1 MRRKVPTFIKL
12 ALLVLLLFAVAAL
25 AQDDQSYKIRAKI
38 DLVVVPVTVK
48 GSGDKLITGLTKNDF
63 VILEDGSRQTIS
75 NFSIEPVP
83 LSAAVVV
90 DTGLG
95 ADSLSKVQQTFS
107 ALAGSFSQYDEV
119 AVYRYDKFVT
129 RIIDFSNNDEKFE
142 TAMKTMRDLKA
153 DINTGVGSIP
163 SGPFS
168 IPGPVINGAAV
179 LPPGQ
184 ANPGGTITPPP
195 KASKVLNDAIF
206 TAAADLSKRERSRR
220 KMVLVISDGDTTGS
234 DHSFDDARNILLQ
247 FGVQVYAVGLDQPF
261 PFKKVSV
268 LEDYAKETG
277 GDVYFVG
284 SVKNIEKSYM
294 TATEE
299 ARNQYIISY
308 VSTNEISGPGP
319 VFRDITVQVATG
331 NFKTLHRKG
340 YYQYP

>member
-1 MRRKVPTFIKL
+1 M
-12 ALLVLLLFAVAAL
+12 LLLFAAAAL
-25 AQDDQSYKIRAKI
+25 GQDQNYKIRAKI

-48 GSGDKLITGLTKNDF
+48 GSGNKLITGLKRDDF
-63 VILEDGSRQTIS
+63 VLLEDGTRQTIS
-75 NFSIEPVP
+75 NFSIDPVP

-90 DTGLG
+90 ETGL
-95 ADSLSKVQQTFS
+95 AAASLSKVQQTFS
-107 ALAGSFSQYDEV
+107 ALAGSFSEYDEV

-129 RIIDFSNNDEKFE
+129 KILDFSNKGEQFE
-142 TAMKTMRDLKA
+142 TAMKTMRELKP
-153 DINTGVGSIP
+153 DPNTGVGSNP
-163 SGPFS
+163 RGPFS
-168 IPGPVINGAAV
+168 NAGPVINGTPV

-184 ANPGGTITPPP
+184 ANPGGVIISPP
-195 KASKVLNDAIF
+195 KESKVLNDAIF
-206 TAAADLSKRERSRR
+206 AAAADLSKRERSRR

-234 DHSFDDARNILLQ
+234 DHSFDDAKNILLQ

-268 LEDYAKETG
+268 LDDYAKATG

-284 SVKNIEKSYM
+284 SIKNIEKSYM

-299 ARNQYIISY
+299 ARNQYVISY
-308 VSTNEISGPGP
+308 VSNNELSGPGP
-319 VFRDITVQVATG
+319 VFRDIEIQVASG

>member
-1 MRRKVPTFIKL
+1 M
-12 ALLVLLLFAVAAL
+12 LLLFAAAAL
-25 AQDDQSYKIRAKI
+25 GQDQNYKIRAKI

-48 GSGDKLITGLTKNDF
+48 GSGNKLITGLKKDDF
-63 VILEDGSRQTIS
+63 VLLEDGTRQTIS
-75 NFSIEPVP
+75 NFSIDPVP

-90 DTGLG
+90 DTGLA

-107 ALAGSFSQYDEV
+107 ALAGSFSEYDEV

-129 RIIDFSNNDEKFE
+129 RVLDFSNKGEQFE
-142 TAMKTMRDLKA
+142 TAMKTMRELKP
-153 DINTGVGSIP
+153 DPNTGVGSNP
-163 SGPFS
+163 RGPFANA
-168 IPGPVINGAAV
+168 GPVINGTPV

-184 ANPGGTITPPP
+184 ANPGGVIISPP
-195 KASKVLNDAIF
+195 KASKVLHDAIF
-206 TAAADLSKRERSRR
+206 AAAADLSKRERSRR

-234 DHSFDDARNILLQ
+234 DHSFDDTKNILLQ

-268 LEDYAKETG
+268 LDDYAKATG

-284 SVKNIEKSYM
+284 SIQNIEKSYM

-299 ARNQYIISY
+299 ARNQYVISY
-308 VSTNEISGPGP
+308 VSNNELNGPGP
-319 VFRDITVQVATG
+319 VFRDIDVQIASG
-331 NFKTLHRKG
+331 NLKTLHRKG

>member
-1 MRRKVPTFIKL
+1 M
-12 ALLVLLLFAVAAL
+12 LLLFAAAAL
-25 AQDDQSYKIRAKI
+25 GQDQNYKIRAKI

-48 GSGDKLITGLTKNDF
+48 GSGNKLITGLKRDDF
-63 VILEDGSRQTIS
+63 VLLEDGTRQTIS
-75 NFSIEPVP
+75 NFSIDPVP

-90 DTGLG
+90 ETGL
-95 ADSLSKVQQTFS
+95 AAASLSKVQQTFS
-107 ALAGSFSQYDEV
+107 ALAGSFSEYDEV

-129 RIIDFSNNDEKFE
+129 KILDFSNKGEQFE
-142 TAMKTMRDLKA
+142 TAMKTMRELKP
-153 DINTGVGSIP
+153 DPNTGVGSNP
-163 SGPFS
+163 RGPFS
-168 IPGPVINGAAV
+168 NAGPVINGTPV

-184 ANPGGTITPPP
+184 ANPGGVIISPP
-195 KASKVLNDAIF
+195 KESKVLNDAIF
-206 TAAADLSKRERSRR
+206 AAAADLSKRERSRR

-234 DHSFDDARNILLQ
+234 DHSFDDAKNILLQ

-268 LEDYAKETG
+268 LDDYAKATG

-284 SVKNIEKSYM
+284 SIKNIEKSYM

-299 ARNQYIISY
+299 ARNQYLISY
-308 VSTNEISGPGP
+308 VSNNELSGPGP
-319 VFRDITVQVATG
+319 VFRDIEIQVASG

>member
-1 MRRKVPTFIKL
+1 M
-12 ALLVLLLFAVAAL
+12 LLLFAAAAL
-25 AQDDQSYKIRAKI
+25 GQDQNYKIRAKI

-48 GSGDKLITGLTKNDF
+48 GSGNKLITGLKKDDF
-63 VILEDGSRQTIS
+63 VLLEDGTRQTIS
-75 NFSIEPVP
+75 NFSIDPVP

-90 DTGLG
+90 DTGLA

-107 ALAGSFSQYDEV
+107 ALAGSFSEYDEV

-129 RIIDFSNNDEKFE
+129 RILDFSSKGEQFE
-142 TAMKTMRDLKA
+142 TAMKTMRELKP
-153 DINTGVGSIP
+153 DPNTAVGSNP
-163 SGPFS
+163 RGPFANA
-168 IPGPVINGAAV
+168 GPVINGTPV

-184 ANPGGTITPPP
+184 ANPGGVIISPP
-195 KASKVLNDAIF
+195 KSSKVLHDAIF
-206 TAAADLSKRERSRR
+206 AAAADLSKRERSRR

-234 DHSFDDARNILLQ
+234 DHSFDDTKNILLQ

-268 LEDYAKETG
+268 LDDYAKATG

-284 SVKNIEKSYM
+284 SIKNIEKSYM

-299 ARNQYIISY
+299 ARNQYVISY
-308 VSTNEISGPGP
+308 VSNNELSGPGP
-319 VFRDITVQVATG
+319 VFRDIDVQIASG
-331 NFKTLHRKG
+331 NLKTLHRKG

>member
-1 MRRKVPTFIKL
+1 MRRKLPSFTKL
-12 ALLVLLLFAVAAL
+12 ALLMLLLFAAAAL
-25 AQDDQSYKIRAKI
+25 GQDQNYKIRAKI

-48 GSGDKLITGLTKNDF
+48 GSGNKLITGLKKDDF
-63 VILEDGSRQTIS
+63 VLLEDGTRQTIS
-75 NFSIEPVP
+75 NFSIDPVP

-90 DTGLG
+90 DTGLA

-107 ALAGSFSQYDEV
+107 ALAGSFSEYDEV

-129 RIIDFSNNDEKFE
+129 RVLDFSNKGEQFE
-142 TAMKTMRDLKA
+142 TAMKTMRELKP
-153 DINTGVGSIP
+153 DPNTGVGSNP
-163 SGPFS
+163 RGPFANA
-168 IPGPVINGAAV
+168 GPVINGTPV

-184 ANPGGTITPPP
+184 ANPGGVIISPP
-195 KASKVLNDAIF
+195 KASKVLHDAIF
-206 TAAADLSKRERSRR
+206 AAAADLSKRERSRR

-234 DHSFDDARNILLQ
+234 DHSFDDTKNILLQ

-268 LEDYAKETG
+268 LDDYAKATG

-284 SVKNIEKSYM
+284 SIQNIEKSYM

-299 ARNQYIISY
+299 ARNQYVISY
-308 VSTNEISGPGP
+308 VSNNELNGPGP
-319 VFRDITVQVATG
+319 VFRDIDVQIASG
-331 NFKTLHRKG
+331 NLKTLHRKG

>member
-1 MRRKVPTFIKL
+1 M
-12 ALLVLLLFAVAAL
+12 LLLFAAAAL
-25 AQDDQSYKIRAKI
+25 GQDQNYKIRAKI

-48 GSGDKLITGLTKNDF
+48 GSGNKLITGLKREDF
-63 VILEDGSRQTIS
+63 VLLEDGTRQTIS
-75 NFSIEPVP
+75 NFSIDPVP

-90 DTGLG
+90 ETGL
-95 ADSLSKVQQTFS
+95 AAASLSKVQQTFP
-107 ALAGSFSQYDEV
+107 ALAGSFSEYDEV

-129 RIIDFSNNDEKFE
+129 KILDFSNKGEQFE
-142 TAMKTMRDLKA
+142 TAMKTMRELKP
-153 DINTGVGSIP
+153 DPNTGVGSNP
-163 SGPFS
+163 RGPFS
-168 IPGPVINGAAV
+168 NAGPVINGTPV

-184 ANPGGTITPPP
+184 ANPGGVIISPP
-195 KASKVLNDAIF
+195 KESKVLNDAIF
-206 TAAADLSKRERSRR
+206 AAAADLSKRERSRR

-234 DHSFDDARNILLQ
+234 DHSFDDAKNILLQ

-268 LEDYAKETG
+268 LDDYAKATG

-284 SVKNIEKSYM
+284 SIKNIEKSYM

-299 ARNQYIISY
+299 ARNQYVISY
-308 VSTNEISGPGP
+308 VSNNELSGAGP
-319 VFRDITVQVATG
+319 VFRDIDIQVASG